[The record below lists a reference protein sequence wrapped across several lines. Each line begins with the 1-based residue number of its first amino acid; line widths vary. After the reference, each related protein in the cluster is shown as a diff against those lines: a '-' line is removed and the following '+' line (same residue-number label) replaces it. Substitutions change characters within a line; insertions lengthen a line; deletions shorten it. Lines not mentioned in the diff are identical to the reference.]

1 MVDLIVYSEFST
13 LKTVYEASDTRNMVK
28 RVINVHK
35 KAFIP
40 LEILLVCIHSHLCGL
55 YLCLFQSEDINRD
68 ILSIFDGLFKFLTK
82 IELVK
87 EYLEEV
93 EIMVYTDIININYGE
108 VIDKV
113 KRIEFFRDLYIEK
126 KLLLKSDECVENFGS
141 FEDIVLYIQN
151 YYDIFL
157 QILNDKS
164 LTKKKKQVN
173 LNAYLRSMDEVIKEY
188 FNKQNKDEKT
198 L

>member
-1 MVDLIVYSEFST
+1 MVE
-13 LKTVYEASDTRNMVK
+13 

-40 LEILLVCIHSHLCGL
+40 LEILLVCIHSHLCST

-68 ILSIFDGLFKFLTK
+68 IISIFDLLFKFLTK

-164 LTKKKKQVN
+164 LKKKKKQVN
-173 LNAYLRSMDEVIKEY
+173 LIAYLRSMDEVIKEY

>member
-40 LEILLVCIHSHLCGL
+40 LEILLVCIHSYLCNI

-68 ILSIFDGLFKFLTK
+68 ILSNFDGLFKFLTK

-164 LTKKKKQVN
+164 LTKKKNK
-173 LNAYLRSMDEVIKEY
+173 LIK
-188 FNKQNKDEKT
+188 
-198 L
+198 LLI